1 MFPFLLCC
9 PSASQFGSQKLISIS
24 YKAWDKPTGE
34 TIETTSF
41 WKNLHRLKL
50 FDYNHERIPAEPS
63 FFLASFSRQKE
74 ECFIIKDRETFFTPA
89 QRSQIVWKILTRTGF
104 DEKIRDKP
112 GVHQTGIRR
121 LLNDKTF
128 SATFPLHDG
137 PYDEDDF
144 NGEPNDRRLLYT
156 EWAHFSNWYKKQP
169 LWLIRRYFGD
179 KVGLYFAWLG
189 FYTAMLIPASVV
201 GILCFLFGVVTVGT
215 DYNTPS
221 REICDPAI
229 GGKIIMCPLCGK
241 CELWELQ
248 DSCTF
253 SKLTYFFDNPATV
266 FFAIFMAFWATSFL
280 EFWKRKHAVISWE
293 WDLHNYE
300 VEEEPRPE
308 FEAAVTTFRINPV
321 TQTAEPY
328 LSFWSKALR
337 MMIVSSLVFL
347 LLFIVAFVVVGIII
361 YRLVMM
367 SLLYTP
373 RNSSVVTDKR
383 IEFFQNN
390 AKIITSVTAAV
401 INLVIV
407 VFLQNRVY
415 YNVAI
420 WLTNSEYP
428 RTQTEYEDSFTF
440 KMFLFQFI
448 NYYSYLIYIAFF
460 KGRFFRHPG
469 DDSSNSFEKIRGDMC
484 DPAGCL
490 SELFI
495 QLSIIMIGKQ
505 FFNNFM
511 ELLMPTMSNWCRR
524 IKYSSAGDPDAP
536 GFLTRW
542 EQDYNL
548 KKADQLA
555 LFQEYLEMVI
565 QYGFVTLFVAAFP
578 LAPFFALLNNVVEIR
593 LDAFKW
599 ITQLRRPLAERVEDI
614 GAWYG
619 ILQGITYTAVVTN
632 AFVIAYTSDI
642 IPRLVYKYTNE
653 NGTLEGYIE
662 NSLSTYPTA
671 RYNLSY
677 QQEFRKNLTITPTEK
692 CFYRGY
698 YETPN
703 ATDTGPFHPTYKY
716 YHIQAARL
724 AFVAVFEHLAFA
736 LTGIMAFAIPDVPRE
751 ISVQIQREKLL
762 ATEALYESDLARLK
776 RESEAHTLDLEEVA
790 GARRASITLQNS
802 FLTQIQHS
810 METQQQLTRSI
821 VGNSKSN
828 NTPPSNPDLNRIHF
842 D

>member
-1 MFPFLLCC
+1 MV
-9 PSASQFGSQKLISIS
+9 
-24 YKAWDKPTGE
+24 DKPTGE
-34 TIETTSF
+34 TTEVGSF

-104 DEKIRDKP
+104 DEKARDKP

-128 SATFPLHDG
+128 SAAFPLHDG

-156 EWAHFSNWYKKQP
+156 EWAHFGNWYKKQP

-221 REICDPAI
+221 REICNETV
-229 GGKIIMCPLCGK
+229 GGKTIMCPLCGK
-241 CELWELQ
+241 CDLWQLQ

-337 MMIVSSLVFL
+337 MVIVSSLVFL

-373 RNSSVVTDKR
+373 RDSTVQDKTEASDTR
-383 IEFFQNN
+383 IEFFQDN
-390 AKIITSVTAAV
+390 AKIITSVTAAI

-407 VFLQNRVY
+407 VFLHNRVY

-448 NYYSYLIYIAFF
+448 NYYS
-460 KGRFFRHPG
+460 K
-469 DDSSNSFEKIRGDMC
+469 
-484 DPAGCL
+484 
-490 SELFI
+490 
-495 QLSIIMIGKQ
+495 
-505 FFNNFM
+505 
-511 ELLMPTMSNWCRR
+511 MSNWCRR

-555 LFQEYLEMVI
+555 FETYLRLITHFYTCEQSDGHLWASIMLALIFYSAAVI

-593 LDAFKW
+593 LDAYKW

-653 NGTLEGYIE
+653 HGTLEGYIK
-662 NSLSTYPTA
+662 NSLSVYPTN
-671 RYNLSY
+671 RYNY
-677 QQEFRKNLTITPTEK
+677 TNQQKFKDNATEI
-692 CFYRGY
+692 CYYRGY
-698 YETPN
+698 YEQPKDN
-703 ATDTGPFHPTYKY
+703 DTAPFQPTYKY

-736 LTGIMAFAIPDVPRE
+736 LTGVMAFAIPDVPRE

-776 RESEAHTLDLEEVA
+776 RESEAHTLDLEEV
-790 GARRASITLQNS
+790 GARRASITLQNT

-821 VGNSKSN
+821 VGNNSN
-828 NTPPSNPDLNRIHF
+828 GNNAPPNPDLNRLNF